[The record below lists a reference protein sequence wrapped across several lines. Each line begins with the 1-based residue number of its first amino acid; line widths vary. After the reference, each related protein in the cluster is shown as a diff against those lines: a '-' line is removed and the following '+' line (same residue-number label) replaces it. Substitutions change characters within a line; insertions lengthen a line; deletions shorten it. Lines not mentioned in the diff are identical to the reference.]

1 MKNLVLWTN
10 GEKRPIEKAQLE
22 ELFTSFQRKHEPT
35 PRKDCPLCNLDSGEE
50 HIRYVG
56 EGFIVVDT
64 LRKKGHKERIMLL
77 TKKHGVKHPKQL
89 LEEAIEAL
97 IEVGMRVFE
106 GDFCLLSDRFSSTRY
121 HWHIVAS
128 DLDPDTEDYQQMM
141 ETPFV
146 LVQRQVDLT
155 AEAEGLS
162 RPR

>member
-35 PRKDCPLCNLDSGEE
+35 PRKDCPLCNLDSKEE
-50 HIRYVG
+50 RIRYVD

-89 LEEAIEAL
+89 LEEAIETLTLAL
-97 IEVGMRVFE
+97 TVREKMHP
-106 GDFCLLSDRFSSTRY
+106 LQSS
-121 HWHIVAS
+121 V
-128 DLDPDTEDYQQMM
+128 
-141 ETPFV
+141 
-146 LVQRQVDLT
+146 
-155 AEAEGLS
+155 
-162 RPR
+162 